1 MMGRVTGGRRLLLCV
16 ALATGAGGCAHG
28 PQAARA
34 PGGPVPAPVQAA
46 QDALSR
52 AQGGVAE
59 SHAPQALQRAQK
71 TVHEAVRAAA
81 TADGDVRA
89 TDLAYLAC
97 RQVQLAES
105 EGARR
110 AALQRAAAMQEAL
123 AALQED
129 SQQDAV
135 QRALAARRAE
145 LRGDWERLGTLA
157 GANDEG
163 PWQHEPGL
171 GLVLPL
177 KLGALFDADSTTL
190 TARGTG
196 VLDRVARVLADR
208 PKSGVALAFGSGAS
222 PDALA
227 RERLVALGAYLR
239 AQGLRTLAQN
249 DDAVPLRPVADADQH
264 QRLYVVVPDAR

>member
-1 MMGRVTGGRRLLLCV
+1 MMGCVKRGRLWLWGL
-16 ALATGAGGCAHG
+16 ALAGQIACAPKPAPMAQGAKLS
-28 PQAARA
+28 
-34 PGGPVPAPVQAA
+34 APVQAA
-46 QDALSR
+46 QDALQR

-71 TVHEAVRAAA
+71 TVEQAVRACQRAN
-81 TADGDVRA
+81 GDALA
-89 TDLAYLAC
+89 TDLAYVAC

-123 AALQED
+123 AAVHES

-135 QRALAARRAE
+135 HRALAAQREQLQNA
-145 LRGDWERLGTLA
+145 WERE
-157 GANDEG
+157 GALTGPKDEG

-190 TARGTG
+190 TARGTE
-196 VLDRVARVLADR
+196 VLERVARVMADR
-208 PKSGVALAFGSGAS
+208 PQTGVALAFGTGAS

-227 RERLVALGAYLR
+227 RGRVVALGAYLR
-239 AQGLRTLAQN
+239 AQGLRILAQ
-249 DDAVPLRPVADADQH
+249 DDGAVPLRPTADAEHH
-264 QRLYVVVPDAR
+264 QRLYVVVPDAP